1 MAKFKRGQSGNPA
14 GKPRGARSR
23 FTKMREKLEADLPD
37 LLDATKQAALAGDMT
52 AMRLLLERTLPP
64 QKATAATVSI
74 PALEKAS
81 GLTEKADVVLA
92 AVGRGE
98 LPPDVGASLVDGLTR
113 MAKLKELDDIER
125 RLLALEEQQ
134 E

>member
-23 FTKMREKLEADLPD
+23 FTKMREKLEADLPC
-37 LLDATKQAALAGDMT
+37 LLDATKQAALDGDMT

-64 QKATAATVSI
+64 QKATAATVNI

-92 AVGRGE
+92 ISRH
-98 LPPDVGASLVDGLTR
+98 R
-113 MAKLKELDDIER
+113 
-125 RLLALEEQQ
+125 
-134 E
+134 

>member
-1 MAKFKRGQSGNPA
+1 
-14 GKPRGARSR
+14 
-23 FTKMREKLEADLPD
+23 MREKLEADVPD

-64 QKATAATVSI
+64 QKSTAAMVNI
-74 PALEKAS
+74 PALEKTS

-98 LPPDVGASLVDGLTR
+98 LPPDVGASLVDALGR
-113 MAKLKELDDIER
+113 MAKLKELDEIER

-134 E
+134 P